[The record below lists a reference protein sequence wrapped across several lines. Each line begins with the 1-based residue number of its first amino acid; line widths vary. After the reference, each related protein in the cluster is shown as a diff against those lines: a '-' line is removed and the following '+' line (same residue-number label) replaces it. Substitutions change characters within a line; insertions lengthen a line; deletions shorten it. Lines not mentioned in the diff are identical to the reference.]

1 MGDFPQDRYP
11 ASLQLS
17 LKKGAQII
25 FVKNDYE
32 RRWVNGTLGKI
43 HNLQADK
50 IEVELENGTTNEV
63 FKSEWENVRYKWD
76 NKTREITKEVIGTFT
91 QYPLKLAWAITIH
104 KSQGLTFDKVI
115 IDLSGGIFAHGQ
127 LYVALSRCRS
137 LDGIYLKRKVT
148 QQDVIVD
155 RRVIEYL
162 HPTME
167 N

>member
-1 MGDFPQDRYP
+1 M
-11 ASLQLS
+11 
-17 LKKGAQII
+17 
-25 FVKNDYE
+25 
-32 RRWVNGTLGKI
+32 NGTLGKI
-43 HNLQADK
+43 HKLAADK
-50 IEVELENGTTNEV
+50 IGVELENGEIYEV

-76 NKTREITKEVIGTFT
+76 NKTREISKEVIGTFT

-137 LDGIYLKRKVT
+137 LDGISLKTRIRR
-148 QQDVIVD
+148 QDAIVD

-162 HPTME
+162 FPARE

>member
-1 MGDFPQDRYP
+1 M
-11 ASLQLS
+11 
-17 LKKGAQII
+17 
-25 FVKNDYE
+25 
-32 RRWVNGTLGKI
+32 NGTLGKI